1 MSKLNNPEYDLLIV
15 GAGLFGASVARLC
28 TDRGLK
34 CLVIEKRCNIGGNC
48 RDKLIEDINVH
59 LFGPHIFHTSNRD
72 VWDFACRFSDFNHFR
87 YCPLANFEGQLYN
100 LPFNMHTF
108 YQLYCMSSPIEVAK
122 FLESIHYNGKP
133 SNLEEKAVSL
143 VGDKIYNI
151 LIKGYTEKQWGK
163 DCREL
168 SPDIITRLPVRLT
181 FDNNY
186 FDDIYQGIP
195 IGGYSKWINN
205 ILNGIQVMT
214 DTDFLTAREFWKS
227 KAEIIIYTGSIDEF
241 FGYEFGCLEYR
252 SLYWKHILYE
262 HPNRQGVAVINYTSK
277 NIPYTRSIEHKH
289 FEFGNQPV
297 TILSEEYPQ
306 HWQIGE
312 ERFYPVNNPN
322 NDKLYSK
329 YTDLAS
335 GKMPYVIF
343 GGILGTYSYF
353 DMDDTIAEAISTAD
367 RICHKLIN
375 R

>member
-1 MSKLNNPEYDLLIV
+1 
-15 GAGLFGASVARLC
+15 
-28 TDRGLK
+28 
-34 CLVIEKRCNIGGNC
+34 
-48 RDKLIEDINVH
+48 
-59 LFGPHIFHTSNRD
+59 
-72 VWDFACRFSDFNHFR
+72 
-87 YCPLANFEGQLYN
+87 
-100 LPFNMHTF
+100 
-108 YQLYCMSSPIEVAK
+108 
-122 FLESIHYNGKP
+122 
-133 SNLEEKAVSL
+133 
-143 VGDKIYNI
+143 
-151 LIKGYTEKQWGK
+151 
-163 DCREL
+163 
-168 SPDIITRLPVRLT
+168 
-181 FDNNY
+181 
-186 FDDIYQGIP
+186 
-195 IGGYSKWINN
+195 
-205 ILNGIQVMT
+205 MT

-343 GGILGTYSYF
+343 GGRLGTYSYF

>member
-1 MSKLNNPEYDLLIV
+1 MKILII
-15 GAGLFGASVARLC
+15 GAGLSAASLAYFLRHNNSIVVSTMGEPVGGLC
-28 TDRGLK
+28 SDRFISGQ
-34 CLVIEKRCNIGGNC
+34 LVSNY
-48 RDKLIEDINVH
+48 
-59 LFGPHIFHTSNRD
+59 GPHIFHTNSSQLWKFINE
-72 VWDFACRFSDFNHFR
+72 FADWTTYCNQPLLNTGDRFIH
-87 YCPLANFEGQLYN
+87 
-100 LPFNMHTF
+100 LPITMNTF
-108 YQLYCMSSPIEVAK
+108 YEVWGVMTESEVRKYVAK
-122 FLESIHYNGKP
+122 LNRLEGATAR
-133 SNLEEKAVSL
+133 EKIISKKLFDL
-143 VGDKIYNI
+143 VFR
-151 LIKGYTEKQWGK
+151 GYTEKQWGK

-343 GGILGTYSYF
+343 GGRLGTYSYF